1 MLVLWLL
8 PILFLGVALVSA
20 RGLCQG
26 PPAGARPSSQPVR
39 VSVDFQFT
47 FGLAG
52 HTFII
57 IIISATTPLAVE
69 AQLELRARE
78 WLPQQ
83 GLTVE
88 LPLGAS
94 ADSRKQSGAH
104 E

>member
-8 PILFLGVALVSA
+8 PILSLLGVALVSA

-57 IIISATTPLAVE
+57 IISATTPLAVG

-78 WLPQQ
+78 WLP
-83 GLTVE
+83 
-88 LPLGAS
+88 
-94 ADSRKQSGAH
+94 
-104 E
+104 